1 MMDVSSVKRIAS
13 TWMDLL
19 LQKDAAAFAALFE
32 EDGVYIDPAFGIARK
47 GTKFVSIHHEKW
59 HAAVPDFRADIERI
73 LVDGRTAIIQYLGQG
88 TFNGEALG
96 AQDHRVEP
104 TGKTFKARAVVI
116 LDLSEAGRVRSCVE
130 YYDRLS
136 MPNGDRRPFADDLT
150 LDGL

>member
-1 MMDVSSVKRIAS
+1 MMDANSVKQIAR

-32 EDGVYIDPAFGIARK
+32 EDGVYIDPAFGIARR

-59 HAAVPDFRADIERI
+59 HAAVPDFRADVERI
-73 LVDGRTAIIQYLGQG
+73 LVDGRTAVIQYLGQG
-88 TFNGEALG
+88 TFSGEALG
-96 AQDHRVEP
+96 PPDHRVEP
-104 TGKTFKARAVVI
+104 TDRAFKARAVVI
-116 LDLSEAGRVRSCVE
+116 LDFSEAGRVRSCVE